1 MTATLLKS
9 GRLSQFVIPTPRPRR
24 SEAASETRIGQS
36 NAGLTSPRYPHRTV
50 ECGLR
55 ALLEQRLVGS
65 DRLLRRLAPAE
76 GLRALE
82 AGAPPTLRLAD
93 HVRRGAAERFGIPI
107 LHEYTSPADNLDHA
121 RVPKHRHGAA
131 PLHAALR

>member
-9 GRLSQFVIPTPRPRR
+9 CRLSQFVIPTPRPRR

-65 DRLLRRLAPAE
+65 DLLLRRLGPAE
-76 GLRALE
+76 GLRALA
-82 AGAPPTLRLAD
+82 AGAPPTPHPPD
-93 HVRRGAAERFGIPI
+93 H
-107 LHEYTSPADNLDHA
+107 L
-121 RVPKHRHGAA
+121 HRH
-131 PLHAALR
+131 PPPP